1 MQVSLES
8 RAVPRVS
15 NERVSNEIDVL
26 VEQLMLSA
34 REITTNPAVAVDY
47 RDKYGLLADLGAD
60 ASCGYRGLLSDIS
73 HMALVLTRH
82 FPFWRLPIHD
92 DIQGA

>member
-1 MQVSLES
+1 
-8 RAVPRVS
+8 
-15 NERVSNEIDVL
+15 
-26 VEQLMLSA
+26 MLSP
-34 REITTNPAVAVDY
+34 REISANPALAVDY
-47 RDKYGLLADLGAD
+47 RYKYGLLADLGAD
-60 ASCGYRGLLSDIS
+60 ASEDRSMLPDIS